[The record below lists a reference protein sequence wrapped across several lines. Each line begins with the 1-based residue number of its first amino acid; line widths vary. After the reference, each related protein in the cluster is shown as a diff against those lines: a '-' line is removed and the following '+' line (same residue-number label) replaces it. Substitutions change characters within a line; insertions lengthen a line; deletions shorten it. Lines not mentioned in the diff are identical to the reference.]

1 MPPKT
6 GPVSEGLRAMETF
19 EGLDLIVHIHV
30 THIVATHG
38 EPSTT
43 DSTGIGGLV
52 EMHVIP
58 VQLET
63 S

>member
-1 MPPKT
+1 M
-6 GPVSEGLRAMETF
+6 SEGLRAMETF